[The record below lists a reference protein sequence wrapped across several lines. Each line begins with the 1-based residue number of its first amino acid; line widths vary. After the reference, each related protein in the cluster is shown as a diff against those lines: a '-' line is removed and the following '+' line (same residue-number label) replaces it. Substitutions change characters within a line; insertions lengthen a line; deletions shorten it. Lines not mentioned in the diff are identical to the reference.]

1 MAKFK
6 PGISGNP
13 AGRPKGGRNRST
25 EQLRDVLR
33 RFIDEN
39 IDSLQDEFKH
49 LEPKEKFAAIN
60 QMLRHCMPPPMDEL
74 MRLSDEDLDRLIERL
89 KQDRINNMTIS
100 HKKAE

>member
-6 PGISGNP
+6 PGISGNRK
-13 AGRPKGGRNRST
+13 GRPVGSRSRST
-25 EQLRDVLR
+25 EQIRVALMK
-33 RFIDEN
+33 FIDEN

-49 LEPKEKFAAIN
+49 LEPKEKFAALN
-60 QMLRHCMPPPMDEL
+60 QLLRHCLPPPQDEL